1 MNYVLIII
9 LAALVVSAIYGWN
22 KGFVDMM
29 FGAVSMTVALI
40 LAVVIGPK
48 LGEVLQNNGTIM
60 DKLTTTVSTTLNLE
74 DMAIELPEPELLVEN
89 LNLPIIIKEKLASA
103 EFAESLKL
111 DEMAEDA
118 SAKMAAG
125 VAEFLAKTILGA
137 LCFVLVFI
145 IAMIL
150 LYALNK
156 VLDVFAK
163 LPLLKQANKLVG
175 MALGL
180 VQGILLV
187 WLFFA
192 LVTVISGTEF
202 GQTMFRYINESK
214 LLSFLYTPNLPMNSI
229 TKTVADLF

>member
-1 MNYVLIII
+1 
-9 LAALVVSAIYGWN
+9 
-22 KGFVDMM
+22 
-29 FGAVSMTVALI
+29 
-40 LAVVIGPK
+40 
-48 LGEVLQNNGTIM
+48 
-60 DKLTTTVSTTLNLE
+60 
-74 DMAIELPEPELLVEN
+74 
-89 LNLPIIIKEKLASA
+89 
-103 EFAESLKL
+103 
-111 DEMAEDA
+111 
-118 SAKMAAG
+118 MAAG

-156 VLDVFAK
+156 VLDIFAK

-214 LLSFLYTPNLPMNSI
+214 LLSFLYTNNIPMNFI

>member
-1 MNYVLIII
+1 
-9 LAALVVSAIYGWN
+9 
-22 KGFVDMM
+22 
-29 FGAVSMTVALI
+29 
-40 LAVVIGPK
+40 
-48 LGEVLQNNGTIM
+48 
-60 DKLTTTVSTTLNLE
+60 
-74 DMAIELPEPELLVEN
+74 
-89 LNLPIIIKEKLASA
+89 
-103 EFAESLKL
+103 
-111 DEMAEDA
+111 
-118 SAKMAAG
+118 
-125 VAEFLAKTILGA
+125 
-137 LCFVLVFI
+137 
-145 IAMIL
+145 MIL

-214 LLSFLYTPNLPMNSI
+214 LLSFLYTNNIPMNFI
-229 TKTVADLF
+229 TKTAAPDALPPANDASPNRSYAARFCGSFNISKALFTSLNFSSKRRP